1 METVTSRPLFTI
13 KFVDIYITDNNEV
26 NNDLKFLMS
35 ESNMEIS
42 RKYINKNYTFDSS
55 FMELEKVS
63 KEKFYDE
70 YKDNDLNS
78 VVYYA
83 KNYYKVREEKINR
96 LEERYG
102 RAYRRMDLEK
112 LTELFKNKVISEM
125 FKKYNPLIKEDYV
138 EKFKENIKN
147 KLLTFMM
154 KQVSPRDIIF
164 FKRALEQNNLDIK
177 VIDLIE
183 TEINI
188 SIELN
193 PRFSPRVILDIER
206 NRDSLDD
213 FFIYDEEL
221 QLDEEFRDLEFIDL
235 ESRFPPLGV
244 SVTPDLNID
253 RRVESIVQ
261 TQAVTENGNDLDEE
275 QMAELQRRFNA
286 LISDEPNVNIQDE
299 ERSTALDRRLE
310 ELRTIQPQNTNQDDL
325 EDRFNRLAEEMS
337 TDTDLRNELEEL
349 VNQDTNNSEERLNRL
364 AEEMSTDTDLRNELE
379 ELMNQNGGGNTQS
392 KMTLFDDLD
401 SDDEFSD
408 KIDSDEKFN
417 ITVKSQPNL
426 HKLGMDE
433 MTYLLNS
440 IKINNGCDDVIR
452 FCQVSKSIASDCRK
466 IPEIREIYMPCMAET
481 MIMKVNSLDVNLDS
495 MNLNRKKLLELE
507 KEKNGTVYDYLNKN
521 LDCSHLLKKKLLEI
535 IDESIRQVYIHISED
550 FLKIMNIKKIPISF
564 LIYTIKNIKDI
575 FNSNITTQFDTFSV
589 SVKNKSKPIL
599 EYQLAKIETLNDTDT
614 YDIYRCFI
622 KYLEILINYDIDDI
636 L

>member
-1 METVTSRPLFTI
+1 METVSSRPLFRM
-13 KFVDIYITDNNEV
+13 KFRDVDITDNTEV

-70 YKDNDLNS
+70 YKNNDLNS

-83 KNYYKVREEKINR
+83 KNYYKIREEEINR

-102 RAYRRMDLEK
+102 RTYRRMDLEK
-112 LTELFKNKVISEM
+112 IKELFKNKVVREM
-125 FKKYNPLIKEDYV
+125 FKKYNPLIKESYV

-177 VIDLIE
+177 VVDLIE

-206 NRDSLDD
+206 NRNSFDD

-221 QLDEEFRDLEFIDL
+221 QPDEEFRDL

-244 SVTPDLNID
+244 SVTPNLNID

-401 SDDEFSD
+401 SEDDFSD

-452 FCQVSKSIASDCRK
+452 FCQVSKNIASDCRK

-481 MIMKVNSLDVNLDS
+481 MIMKINSLDVNLDS

-521 LDCSHLLKKKLLEI
+521 LDCSDLLKKKLLEI
-535 IDESIRQVYIHISED
+535 IDESIRQVYIHISAD
-550 FLKIMNIKKIPISF
+550 FLKIMNINKISISF